1 MFAMYEEENR
11 SEWRG
16 PMLNI
21 LVVDD
26 ESNIRK
32 TLMLWLK
39 SHGQQVRQAENA
51 RNALEE
57 NRNSKFDLVFLD
69 LRLGDDSGLDLIP
82 KLLADS
88 PWLKICVITA
98 YSSIDTAVQSMRLGA
113 FDYIAKPFNP
123 EQINLIVAKAE
134 SALVMENKIN
144 SLTEDLKSLHP
155 EAVFSSH
162 NPKMQRTLEM
172 ARQVADSEA
181 VVLIRG
187 ESGTGKTM
195 LARAIHSWSRR
206 AAYPIGTIS
215 CPTLTPELLN
225 SELFGHA
232 RGAFTGA
239 VRDNPGRIAACDNG
253 TLFLDEIGDLPLSIQ
268 PQLLRF
274 IQDHEYERVGEA
286 QTRRANVRI
295 IAATNMN
302 LEEAVREKKFREDLF
317 YRLNVFQLEIP
328 PLRERPEDIE
338 ELAKGMLLFF
348 AKINH
353 KLLPGFSP
361 EVLDA
366 LRSYSWP
373 GNLRELRNAIERAA
387 ILANSE
393 TVELCH
399 LPDTLQN
406 SSSAVHFGDSPTLA
420 QLEEQYIR
428 HVIATSPS
436 LQKAA
441 ETLGI
446 DQATLWRKRKSYGI

>member
-172 ARQVADSEA
+172 ARQVADH
-181 VVLIRG
+181 
-187 ESGTGKTM
+187 K
-195 LARAIHSWSRR
+195 
-206 AAYPIGTIS
+206 
-215 CPTLTPELLN
+215 
-225 SELFGHA
+225 
-232 RGAFTGA
+232 AF
-239 VRDNPGRIAACDNG
+239 
-253 TLFLDEIGDLPLSIQ
+253 
-268 PQLLRF
+268 F
-274 IQDHEYERVGEA
+274 I
-286 QTRRANVRI
+286 
-295 IAATNMN
+295 
-302 LEEAVREKKFREDLF
+302 
-317 YRLNVFQLEIP
+317 
-328 PLRERPEDIE
+328 
-338 ELAKGMLLFF
+338 
-348 AKINH
+348 
-353 KLLPGFSP
+353 
-361 EVLDA
+361 
-366 LRSYSWP
+366 
-373 GNLRELRNAIERAA
+373 
-387 ILANSE
+387 
-393 TVELCH
+393 
-399 LPDTLQN
+399 
-406 SSSAVHFGDSPTLA
+406 
-420 QLEEQYIR
+420 
-428 HVIATSPS
+428 
-436 LQKAA
+436 
-441 ETLGI
+441 
-446 DQATLWRKRKSYGI
+446 